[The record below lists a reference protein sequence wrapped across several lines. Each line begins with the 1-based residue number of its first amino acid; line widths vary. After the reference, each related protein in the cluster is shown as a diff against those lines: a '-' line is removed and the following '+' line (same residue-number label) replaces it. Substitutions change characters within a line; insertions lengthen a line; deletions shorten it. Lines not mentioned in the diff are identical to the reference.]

1 VLKWFQLRGQSDGTI
16 EVAILP
22 ALWVTLIALIAMA
35 LGAAYD
41 LFRPPK
47 TPFIRPSPQYGVPD
61 ARLRPR
67 QQAVIVPPQDRPKS
81 PLTDKST
88 MVDDNPIEN
97 KSRSTLVDDES
108 QPVFRSRETMVDD
121 DFPPQPDDA
130 LKRGIVDDETEQFP
144 SAEKPPVQPFK
155 RINKTEV
162 LQIEPELRAWLI
174 ISKGDPMGERFRL
187 FADTTIGRD
196 PDNDIYIN
204 DTALSALHVRVKM
217 VNGRF
222 IAYDQKSTNGLFTF
236 SLERER
242 WEKKEQVLLQE
253 GTRIKMGR
261 TVLVFMSV
269 DAAN

>member
-1 VLKWFQLRGQSDGTI
+1 MNGKIISGPAAILILLLFFLPWLSVSCGGIPVGEFSGYELASSSDGDPLLFIIPLAGIVSLILLASTLWKPSLETNANWGLIIAPALSLVVLVLKWFQLRGQSDGTI

-155 RINKTEV
+155 RINK
-162 LQIEPELRAWLI
+162 R
-174 ISKGDPMGERFRL
+174 R
-187 FADTTIGRD
+187 
-196 PDNDIYIN
+196 
-204 DTALSALHVRVKM
+204 
-217 VNGRF
+217 
-222 IAYDQKSTNGLFTF
+222 
-236 SLERER
+236 
-242 WEKKEQVLLQE
+242 
-253 GTRIKMGR
+253 
-261 TVLVFMSV
+261 
-269 DAAN
+269 